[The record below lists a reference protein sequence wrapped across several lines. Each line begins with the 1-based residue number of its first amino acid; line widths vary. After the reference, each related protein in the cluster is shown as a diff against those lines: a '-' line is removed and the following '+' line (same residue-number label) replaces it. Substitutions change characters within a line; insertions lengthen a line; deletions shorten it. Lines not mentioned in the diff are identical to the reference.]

1 MSQMS
6 GRHCPTCGISI
17 TADQRFCTNC
27 GTVLEAQAPPPSQY
41 GAPPPSQSYPYPQQT
56 PPYAQ
61 QPQQVQPYAQQ
72 QVPSYAR
79 SPQQQVPPYGQ
90 QQPQNQSPIAEAF
103 GALGLL
109 FLLRGFGGR
118 KYAGYRPQRQRSSCC
133 GCLVLLVVLF
143 LCLGVPSLYYASK
156 NSLSIFSKG
165 LNYNYGSSNN
175 SSNSGSVPNTQPQ
188 ITTAPINQTV
198 TYAGVEITIVSVQ
211 QSTAFIDDSSTAAN
225 GMIRVNI
232 KEVNNSGSDAS
243 YFFSDMAHLILP
255 DKSSVPL
262 VNEMQTSP
270 PANSI
275 ARNNWLDF
283 AVPISNKIDQLTLLL
298 GTTQEAQISIPLTGK
313 ADLSAFQ
320 TKTVNPNIPISYGGL
335 NWTLKTTKS
344 SLSIGGKQAT
354 TGMRYVVLL
363 FNVDNPT
370 SGNVSDAF
378 TDEYMR
384 LKSGDTTNPALS
396 NTLTP
401 TLNANTTG
409 GGGTVTFLMPANA
422 TTFTLIFLAQHHLGD
437 PPSDIQVNT
446 DFTI

>member
-61 QPQQVQPYAQQ
+61 QQQQVQPYAQQ
-72 QVPSYAR
+72 QVPSYAQ

-165 LNYNYGSSNN
+165 LNYNYGSNNN

-188 ITTAPINQTV
+188 ITTAQINQNV
-198 TYAGVEITIVSVQ
+198 TYAGVDITIVSVQ

-225 GMIRVNI
+225 GMIRVKI
-232 KEVNNSGSDAS
+232 KEANNSGSDAN
-243 YFFSDMAHLILP
+243 YFYSDMAHLILP

-262 VNEMQTSP
+262 VNEMQSSP

-275 ARNNWLDF
+275 ARDNWLDF

-298 GTTQEAQISIPLTGK
+298 GTTQDAQISIPLTGK

-335 NWTLKTTKS
+335 NWTLKTAKS

>member
-61 QPQQVQPYAQQ
+61 QQQQVQPYAQQ
-72 QVPSYAR
+72 QVPSYAQ
-79 SPQQQVPPYGQ
+79 SSQQQVPPYGQ

-165 LNYNYGSSNN
+165 LNYNYGSNNN

-188 ITTAPINQTV
+188 ITTAPINQNV
-198 TYAGVEITIVSVQ
+198 TYAGVDITIVSVQ

-225 GMIRVNI
+225 GMIRVKI
-232 KEVNNSGSDAS
+232 KEANNSGSDAN
-243 YFFSDMAHLILP
+243 YFYSDMAHLILP

-298 GTTQEAQISIPLTGK
+298 GTTQEAQINIPLTGK

-335 NWTLKTTKS
+335 NWTLKTAKS

-409 GGGTVTFLMPANA
+409 GGGTVTFLMPTNA
-422 TTFTLIFLAQHHLGD
+422 TAFTLIFLAQHHLGD

>member
-1 MSQMS
+1 MSQIS
-6 GRHCPTCGISI
+6 ERHCPKCGISI

-27 GTVLEAQAPPPSQY
+27 GAVLEAQSPPPGQY
-41 GAPPPSQSYPYPQQT
+41 GAQPPSQSYPYPQQT

-61 QPQQVQPYAQQ
+61 QPQQTPPYAQPQ
-72 QVPSYAR
+72 QQLPSYAQSPQQPVPSYA
-79 SPQQQVPPYGQ
+79 QQ
-90 QQPQNQSPIAEAF
+90 QQPQNQNPIAEAF

-109 FLLRGFGGR
+109 FLLRNFGGR
-118 KYAGYRPQRQRSSCC
+118 RYAGYRPQRQRSSCC

-143 LCLGVPSLYYASK
+143 LCLGVPSLYYASRT
-156 NSLSIFSKG
+156 SFSKS
-165 LNYNYGSSNN
+165 LNFISGSNN

-198 TYAGVEITIVSVQ
+198 TYAGVDITIVSVQ
-211 QSTAFIDDSSTAAN
+211 QSTAFINDGRTAAN

-232 KEVNNSGSDAS
+232 KETNNSGSDAS

-255 DKSSVPL
+255 DKSSVAP

-275 ARNNWLDF
+275 AHDNWLDF
-283 AVPISNKIDQLTLLL
+283 AVPTSNKIDQLTLLL

-335 NWTLKTTKS
+335 NWTLKTAKY

-370 SGNVSDAF
+370 SGNVSITF

-384 LKSGDTTNPALS
+384 LKSSDTTNPALS
-396 NTLTP
+396 SNTLTP
-401 TLNANTTG
+401 TVNANTTG

-422 TTFTLIFLAQHHLGD
+422 TAFTLIFLAQHHLGD

>member
-6 GRHCPTCGISI
+6 ERHCPTCGISI

-27 GTVLEAQAPPPSQY
+27 GTVIDTQSPPPSQY
-41 GAPPPSQSYPYPQQT
+41 GAQPPSQSYPYPQQT

-61 QPQQVQPYAQQ
+61 QPQPYAQQ
-72 QVPSYAR
+72 QVPSYAQ
-79 SPQQQVPPYGQ
+79 SSQQQVPPYAQQ

-156 NSLSIFSKG
+156 TSLSIFSKS
-165 LNYNYGSSNN
+165 LNYRNGSSNSSN

-188 ITTAPINQTV
+188 ITTAPNNQTV
-198 TYAGVEITIVSVQ
+198 TYAGVVITIVSVQ

-232 KEVNNSGSDAS
+232 NEANNSGSDAS
-243 YFFSDMAHLILP
+243 YFYSDMARLILP
-255 DKSSVPL
+255 DKSSVAP
-262 VNEMQTSP
+262 VNEKQPSP
-270 PANSI
+270 PANSNT
-275 ARNNWLDF
+275 RDNWLDF
-283 AVPISNKIDQLTLLL
+283 AVPTSNKIDQLTLLL

-320 TKTVNPNIPISYGGL
+320 TKMANPKIPISYGGL
-335 NWTLKTTKS
+335 NWTLNTASS
-344 SLSIGGKQAT
+344 SLSIGGKQTT
-354 TGMRYVVLL
+354 TGMRYVVLS

-370 SGNVSDAF
+370 SGNVTITF

-396 NTLTP
+396 NTLTG
-401 TLNANTTG
+401 TVNANTTG

-422 TTFTLIFLAQHHLGD
+422 TAFTLIFLAQHHLGD